1 MKLLP
6 IPSTAL
12 VKPFSIGFLTLG
24 FSLIA
29 TTVRAFEF
37 STIGT
42 WGNAVGGDVAFTS
55 GPENRASWG
64 QYIPQSGLGF
74 TGNAGSGSF
83 GSTLD
88 LGVLRHFNN
97 AVGLISLTV
106 PQTIDLTVAL
116 NLVIDNQAI
125 ARNFTYTLGV
135 DETPSDLSP
144 CPYPSQTS
152 SCSDAVTWQNTVSS
166 NAFTAGGRE
175 YTLELLGFSN
185 TPGGSP
191 INQFVSDEGSTNQ
204 TLLYGRVV
212 ETAAV
217 PEPTTMAGLGLASLG
232 LSYARRRLKKSA

>member
-6 IPSTAL
+6 IPAIAL
-12 VKPFSIGFLTLG
+12 VKPLSIGVLTLG

-29 TTVRAFEF
+29 TTVRAFTF

-42 WGNAVGGDVAFTS
+42 WSNAVGGNVTFTPS
-55 GPENRASWG
+55 LENRASWG
-64 QYIPQSGLGF
+64 QFDPQSGLGF
-74 TGNAGSGSF
+74 TGNSGSGSF
-83 GSTLD
+83 GSTLE
-88 LGVLRHFNN
+88 LGTLRHFNN
-97 AVGLISLTV
+97 GVGSIELTV
-106 PQTIDLTVAL
+106 PQALDLTVAL
-116 NLVIDNQAI
+116 NLAIDNQAI

-135 DETPSDLSP
+135 DETPDDLSP
-144 CPYPSQTS
+144 CPYPSPSS
-152 SCSDAVTWQNTVSS
+152 SCPDAVSWQNTVSS
-166 NAFTAGGRE
+166 NAFSAGGRE

-191 INQFVSDEGSTNQ
+191 INQFVSGERSTNQ

-217 PEPTTMAGLGLASLG
+217 PEPTTMAGLGLAGLG